1 MEIEEEEFVEEMALQ
16 MVKINL
22 KIDLT
27 EEEIT
32 VRDPILLEFTT
43 TIKLEEHQEDKEED
57 KTEKIVVEILNSK
70 VNEILDF

>member
-32 VRDPILLEFTT
+32 VRDPILQEFTT

>member
-1 MEIEEEEFVEEMALQ
+1 
-16 MVKINL
+16 
-22 KIDLT
+22 
-27 EEEIT
+27 